1 MSKKYVITI
10 AREFGSLGRPI
21 AKKVAEN
28 LGIEFYDRDI
38 LDMAAK
44 ELNQPI
50 SEIKEIDEHS
60 YGRMKYPLGF
70 GDTKVQDK
78 LFHIQKC
85 IISELALHDE
95 PCIIVGRCSD
105 YILKNMENVFNIY
118 IYAPYEVRLKNCI
131 EILGI
136 SPEEA
141 PDMIKDVDKARRAFH
156 KHYTK
161 ETFDAISNRNLLI
174 DSSFLGVNGTADLIT
189 QMVKAKFG
197 V

>member
-1 MSKKYVITI
+1 MAKKYIITI

-38 LDMAAK
+38 LDMAAR
-44 ELNQPI
+44 ELNLPM

-70 GDTKVQDK
+70 GDLKAQDK
-78 LFHIQKC
+78 LFHVQKC

-105 YILKNMENVFNIY
+105 YILKNMENVFHIF

-136 SPEEA
+136 APEEA
-141 PDMIKDVDKARRAFH
+141 PGMIRDVDKARRAFH

-161 ETFDAISNRNLLI
+161 ENFDAVANRALMI
-174 DSSFLGVNGTADLIT
+174 DSSFLGVDGTADLIT
-189 QMVKAKFG
+189 EMVKKKYF
-197 V
+197 